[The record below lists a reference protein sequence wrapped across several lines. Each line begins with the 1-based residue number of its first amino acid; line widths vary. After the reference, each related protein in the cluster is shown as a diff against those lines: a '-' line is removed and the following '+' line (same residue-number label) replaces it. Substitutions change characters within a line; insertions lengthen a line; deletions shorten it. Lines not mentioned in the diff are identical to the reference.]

1 MADNKWEKRYKG
13 KNLDMFGNPIHKPTK
28 KYKEGWDRIFGKKKM
43 KKETKHYITHGYEGV
58 EILVPVTEEK
68 TESKKSQDNQVR
80 TSKYRINFDDFC
92 KGEDEET
99 EKFFDDIANNTPNS
113 GQFKDKK

>member
-28 KYKEGWDRIFGKKKM
+28 KYKERWDRIFGKKKM

-58 EILVPVTEEK
+58 EILVPVTESEK
-68 TESKKSQDNQVR
+68 LQNELEPTDK
-80 TSKYRINFDDFC
+80 
-92 KGEDEET
+92 ET
-99 EKFFDDIANNTPNS
+99 EKFLDDIANNTPNS
-113 GQFKDKK
+113 GQF

>member
-68 TESKKSQDNQVR
+68 TESKKLQNELEP
-80 TSKYRINFDDFC
+80 I
-92 KGEDEET
+92 DEET